1 MFVSKLPSNKNRGSP
16 ESFSLKILEYSYP
29 QCHRHRRLLES
40 DNYRGD
46 QSVTNVPVTER
57 PDQCL
62 CLPNNV
68 LPVTKAAVFTI
79 LVIVHLYLNLHLSLC
94 WQCCLQNRSE
104 WDLRGI
110 ESIDRCG
117 VLRIFWG
124 ISHGTLEIVEETEEL
139 EIMWPSLSVFAEFPV
154 NRGIYDDAMWYN
166 FSRKIFKSDKKDQ
179 LLFQLKTESYH
190 RMKIIKNYIIRRDK
204 GSSGFVN
211 TTTIEIFRNGKGSSF
226 RIFFSDRP
234 RMVINRQT

>member
-1 MFVSKLPSNKNRGSP
+1 MSLSLSVLTSVYVYLIMSSTSP
-16 ESFSLKILEYSYP
+16 
-29 QCHRHRRLLES
+29 
-40 DNYRGD
+40 
-46 QSVTNVPVTER
+46 
-57 PDQCL
+57 
-62 CLPNNV
+62 
-68 LPVTKAAVFTI
+68 KAAVFTI

-104 WDLRGI
+104 WDLIGI

-190 RMKIIKNYIIRRDK
+190 RMKIIKNYIIRKDK

-211 TTTIEIFRNGKGSSF
+211 TTTIEIFRNGKGRGF
-226 RIFFSDRP
+226 RIFSDRP
-234 RMVINRQT
+234 RMVINRQTDIERCQPWIP

>member
-68 LPVTKAAVFTI
+68 LHVTKSRSIYNPGDSSFI
-79 LVIVHLYLNLHLSLC
+79 PQSHSLLVLAML
-94 WQCCLQNRSE
+94 
-104 WDLRGI
+104 
-110 ESIDRCG
+110 
-117 VLRIFWG
+117 
-124 ISHGTLEIVEETEEL
+124 
-139 EIMWPSLSVFAEFPV
+139 FAE
-154 NRGIYDDAMWYN
+154 
-166 FSRKIFKSDKKDQ
+166 
-179 LLFQLKTESYH
+179 
-190 RMKIIKNYIIRRDK
+190 
-204 GSSGFVN
+204 
-211 TTTIEIFRNGKGSSF
+211 
-226 RIFFSDRP
+226 
-234 RMVINRQT
+234 